1 MVCNTFFQSPNYTDT
16 SITCEKELSYH
27 TYNTKLF
34 FNLLFINP
42 KGKYYTEMNLN
53 TFKLVQL
60 NTEKLAML
68 KETFL
73 LRESLLQ
80 IFITYA
86 LH

>member
-1 MVCNTFFQSPNYTDT
+1 MPS
-16 SITCEKELSYH
+16 
-27 TYNTKLF
+27 YNTKLF

-53 TFKLVQL
+53 TLKLVQL

-68 KETFL
+68 KETL

>member
-1 MVCNTFFQSPNYTDT
+1 MVCNTFLESPTYT
-16 SITCEKELSYH
+16 SVTCEKELSCH

-34 FNLLFINP
+34 LNLLFINP
-42 KGKYYTEMNLN
+42 KGNYYTEMNLN

>member
-1 MVCNTFFQSPNYTDT
+1 MKRNLVAIPIIQN
-16 SITCEKELSYH
+16 
-27 TYNTKLF
+27 F

-60 NTEKLAML
+60 NTEKLATL
-68 KETFL
+68 KETL
-73 LRESLLQ
+73 LCESLLQ